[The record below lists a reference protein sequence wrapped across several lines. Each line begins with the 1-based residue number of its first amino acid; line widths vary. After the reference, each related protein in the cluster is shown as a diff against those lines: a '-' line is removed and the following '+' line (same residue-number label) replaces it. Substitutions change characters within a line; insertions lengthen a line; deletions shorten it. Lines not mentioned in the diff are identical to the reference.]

1 MREIEYST
9 IIKWIIVT
17 FKSYAIRWFQSI
29 HAILYIALSVDV
41 FDRSAPY
48 IQDVPRS
55 DATTITTTRKH
66 HERFIQCDQGG
77 GGANRFSGLT
87 RLPIWIIFPP

>member
-48 IQDVPRS
+48 IQDVPTQRLS
-55 DATTITTTRKH
+55 QLPGNIMRDLSNVIR
-66 HERFIQCDQGG
+66 GG
-77 GGANRFSGLT
+77 
-87 RLPIWIIFPP
+87 